1 MNSKYIDLQHGN
13 LKINK
18 LKTKPRKSQQV
29 DFLTIIRINIKLL
42 FNLIFKFKFKIIVK
56 HGISF
61 ELFPNRFEV
70 WFPQIGL
77 KLLNPHE
84 FLLT

>member
-29 DFLTIIRINIKLL
+29 DFLTIIRINIK
-42 FNLIFKFKFKIIVK
+42 FVMKIIYM
-56 HGISF
+56 HMCGC
-61 ELFPNRFEV
+61 P
-70 WFPQIGL
+70 
-77 KLLNPHE
+77 
-84 FLLT
+84 